1 MLRLQYNLSDN
12 YIRRYKNIYI
22 QSHHDT
28 MIENDTFILNEKGNE
43 KFNTEDQIVNIMVHK
58 H

>member
-1 MLRLQYNLSDN
+1 
-12 YIRRYKNIYI
+12 
-22 QSHHDT
+22 
-28 MIENDTFILNEKGNE
+28 MIENDAFILNEKGNE